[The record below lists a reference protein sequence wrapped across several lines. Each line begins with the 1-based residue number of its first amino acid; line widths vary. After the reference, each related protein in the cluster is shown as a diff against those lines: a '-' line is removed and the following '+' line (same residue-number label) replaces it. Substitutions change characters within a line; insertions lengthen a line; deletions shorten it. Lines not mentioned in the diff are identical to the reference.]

1 MMKKAEFLFYVDL
14 FCCLIPE
21 EEATQHKRS
30 RYTNAYLFYQFV
42 KSLFYEK
49 TLTNYFSMY
58 KTSHFREI
66 ARSPKTAHALFF
78 SLLIDSIIHFFLNLR
93 L

>member
-58 KTSHFREI
+58 KTSHFRNRAESKDR
-66 ARSPKTAHALFF
+66 ACP
-78 SLLIDSIIHFFLNLR
+78 FL
-93 L
+93 